1 MTLVS
6 TQWLINNID
15 KVRVIDCSWH
25 LPDKKRNPY
34 QEFVKEH
41 IPGAIFFDLDKN
53 SNQNTDLPHMLP
65 NKRNWE
71 ISLKIMGINE
81 NDRIIIYDNS
91 DLISS
96 CRCWFMFIFF
106 GHNPALVSVLN
117 GGLKKWKLEKKPTT
131 SRISTFDYSDY
142 LAKEK
147 KDMIKSKIEIDTNIE
162 TREFQIIDARSKNRF
177 DGLEKEP
184 RKNVRSGS
192 IPNSFCLPF
201 RELINDDNSFKSV
214 DEISKKFNEISKN
227 KNSANLVMSC
237 GSGVTACVLAL
248 AYSLIDNTYKP
259 KIYDG
264 SWSEFGKI

>member
-1 MTLVS
+1 
-6 TQWLINNID
+6 
-15 KVRVIDCSWH
+15 
-25 LPDKKRNPY
+25 
-34 QEFVKEH
+34 
-41 IPGAIFFDLDKN
+41 
-53 SNQNTDLPHMLP
+53 
-65 NKRNWE
+65 
-71 ISLKIMGINE
+71 
-81 NDRIIIYDNS
+81 
-91 DLISS
+91 
-96 CRCWFMFIFF
+96 
-106 GHNPALVSVLN
+106 
-117 GGLKKWKLEKKPTT
+117 
-131 SRISTFDYSDY
+131 
-142 LAKEK
+142 
-147 KDMIKSKIEIDTNIE
+147 MIKSKIEIDTNIE
-162 TREFQIIDARSKNRF
+162 TTEFQIIDARSKNRF

>member
-1 MTLVS
+1 M
-6 TQWLINNID
+6 
-15 KVRVIDCSWH
+15 
-25 LPDKKRNPY
+25 
-34 QEFVKEH
+34 
-41 IPGAIFFDLDKN
+41 
-53 SNQNTDLPHMLP
+53 
-65 NKRNWE
+65 
-71 ISLKIMGINE
+71 
-81 NDRIIIYDNS
+81 
-91 DLISS
+91 
-96 CRCWFMFIFF
+96 
-106 GHNPALVSVLN
+106 
-117 GGLKKWKLEKKPTT
+117 EKKPTT
-131 SRISTFDYSDY
+131 NKISTFDYSDY

-162 TREFQIIDARSKNRF
+162 TTEFQIIDARSKNRF